1 MSIQSMVWALEQRDI
16 QDSSCRH
23 VLLCLANYA
32 GSDGRGAFPS
42 ALTLAND
49 TGLSERTVRY
59 KLDALEDAGLIQRG
73 NQAIAAA
80 YIDRHDRR
88 PVVYDMVEKRG
99 AAGAPRS
106 ERGANEDATGCNSQ
120 QNGVQIKT
128 ERGAESAPNTSSI
141 RQLSV
146 NKPKERADKSA
157 ADDGTIRTVK
167 FDPLTAKPEN
177 VSERSWADYCEMRK
191 SIRAP
196 LTAGACKIAAKQLA
210 NHSDPDAVLDKST
223 MSSWR
228 GLFPESVL
236 PGTSA
241 KNGKPSRHTGFDQ
254 IDYAEGLELDDQ
266 GNYRIAGNGQ

>member
-1 MSIQSMVWALEQRDI
+1 MSIQSMVWALEQRVVEDAPA
-16 QDSSCRH
+16 RH

-32 GSDGRGAFPS
+32 DKAGRGAFPS
-42 ALTLAND
+42 TNSLSDD
-49 TGLSERTVRY
+49 TGLSVRTVKY
-59 KLDALEDAGLIQRG
+59 KLDYLEKLGVIRRG
-73 NQAIAAA
+73 NQALAAV

-88 PVVYDMVEKRG
+88 PIVYDMVQERG
-99 AAGAPRS
+99 APHAPRS
-106 ERGANEDATGCNSQ
+106 ERGAAEDATGCSSE
-120 QNGVQIKT
+120 QNGVQLTT
-128 ERGAESAPNTSSI
+128 ERGAGAAPNPSST

-157 ADDGTIRTVK
+157 GGDEKIKTLR
-167 FDPLTAKPEN
+167 FNPLTAKPGN
-177 VSERSWADYCEMRK
+177 VSERAWADYCEMRK

-210 NHSDPDAVLDKST
+210 DHPDPDAVLDKST

-241 KNGKPSRHTGFDQ
+241 KNGKLSRHTQLDQ
-254 IDYAEGLELDDQ
+254 VDHTDGLELDEH
-266 GNYRIAGNGQ
+266 GNYRVSGGGQ